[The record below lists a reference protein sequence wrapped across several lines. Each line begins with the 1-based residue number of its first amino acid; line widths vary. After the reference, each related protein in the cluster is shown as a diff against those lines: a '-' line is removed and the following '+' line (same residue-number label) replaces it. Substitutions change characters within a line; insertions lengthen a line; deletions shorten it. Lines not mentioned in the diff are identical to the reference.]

1 MEPRKE
7 PMEPRMEPE
16 EEELVEPTKTM
27 DSEE

>member
-7 PMEPRMEPE
+7 PMEPRMELE